1 MSNTNRPKAQI
12 RLPSGAAAFVAQGSA
27 QLVNQSTGESV
38 DEPTTPPVRQAPAAR
53 SEATSR
59 RGVVNR
65 KRKGDLDRVTA
76 YLPYELGAELRMRC
90 AGQRIELS
98 EAVAEAVRAW
108 LVKAT

>member
-1 MSNTNRPKAQI
+1 MSSSRPKAQI
-12 RLPSGAAAFVAQGSA
+12 RLPSGAAAFVSQGNA
-27 QLVNQSTGESV
+27 TPVNQSFSAPV
-38 DEPTTPPVRQAPAAR
+38 DQLPAAAVR
-53 SEATSR
+53 SESAPRVEIASR

-108 LVKAT
+108 LTTVT

>member
-1 MSNTNRPKAQI
+1 MSAPRPKAQI
-12 RLPSGAAAFVAQGSA
+12 RLPSGAADFVAQGETR
-27 QLVNQSTGESV
+27 LVNQSTSALA
-38 DEPTTPPVRQAPAAR
+38 DQTTSTPMRPAPPAVR
-53 SEATSR
+53 SEASR

-76 YLPYELGAELRMRC
+76 YLPYDLGAELRMRC

-108 LVKAT
+108 LAKAT

>member
-1 MSNTNRPKAQI
+1 MSTSRPKAQI
-12 RLPSGAAAFVAQGSA
+12 RLPSGAAAFVSQGSA
-27 QLVNQSTGESV
+27 QLVNQSTSEL
-38 DEPTTPPVRQAPAAR
+38 DNQATTPSARQAPPAR
-53 SEATSR
+53 AEAPSR

-98 EAVAEAVRAW
+98 EAVAEAVKAW
-108 LVKAT
+108 LKKP

>member
-1 MSNTNRPKAQI
+1 
-12 RLPSGAAAFVAQGSA
+12 
-27 QLVNQSTGESV
+27 
-38 DEPTTPPVRQAPAAR
+38 
-53 SEATSR
+53 
-59 RGVVNR
+59 VNR

-108 LVKAT
+108 LATVA

>member
-1 MSNTNRPKAQI
+1 VSTRPKAQI
-12 RLPSGAAAFVAQGSA
+12 RPPSGAASFIAQGEA
-27 QLVNQSTGESV
+27 RPANQSTSRSV
-38 DEPTTPPVRQAPAAR
+38 NPSTGAAVA
-53 SEATSR
+53 EGTSR
-59 RGVVNR
+59 RGVVSR

-108 LVKAT
+108 LATTPQPGRSSD